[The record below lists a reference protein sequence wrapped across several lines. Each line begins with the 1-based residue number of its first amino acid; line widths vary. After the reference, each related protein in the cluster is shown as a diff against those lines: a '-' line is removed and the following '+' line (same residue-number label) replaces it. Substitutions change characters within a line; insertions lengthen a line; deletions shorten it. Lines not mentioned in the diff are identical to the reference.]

1 MRSTGSRTLFA
12 KAVTAPRTVT
22 RKRVLFVCIGNM
34 CRSPMA
40 EFFARRYGT
49 DVLEAASA
57 GLMPGPVCDS
67 RITKVMAEKGIA
79 LEDHFPKGI
88 EELGEGA
95 WDVAVNMSGLLMP
108 KLGRAEIREWP
119 VRDPYQLAEGVYR
132 EVRDEIEQRVM
143 GLILEL
149 RRGGLS

>member
-12 KAVTAPRTVT
+12 KAVAAPRTVT

-40 EFFARRYGT
+40 EFFARCYGS

-57 GLMPGPVCDS
+57 GLMPGPVSDS

-79 LEDHFPKGI
+79 LGDHFPKGLD
-88 EELGEGA
+88 ELEA
-95 WDVAVNMSGLLMP
+95 AEWDLAVNMSGLLMP
-108 KLGRAEIREWP
+108 KLGRAEIREWA
-119 VRDPYQLAEGVYR
+119 VRDPYQMAEPVYR

-143 GLILEL
+143 SLILEL
-149 RRGGLS
+149 RRQR